1 MHDVLKSWALPH
13 GLPMRRG
20 EVHSAFETEDHPIEY
35 LDFEGIIPKGE
46 YGGGTVMVWDIGTY
60 EVVEGNYWKGRLS
73 IFLSGKK
80 LKGEWLLEG
89 GEDERGKTKWLVTK
103 VDAAKKR
110 LSKRRENVSALTGR
124 TTEQIAKEKSA
135 VWGAHAPSRAV
146 SGASPET
153 GARNGP
159 NRQGIRQGK
168 RENIQRPTLNV
179 QRSTSQS
186 RRQREIKAPEFIAP
200 MKATPVE
207 KLPEEEEWIYEIKWD
222 GYRAIAIKHDGA
234 VRLLSAKGK
243 PLNSDF
249 PSVADAVVKI
259 GAETAMIDGEI
270 VAVNS
275 EGKPSFQMLHN
286 RASLGRGWHIVYY
299 AFDLLNLNGRDLRHT
314 KLCDRKSELNEL
326 LGDSG
331 VRYSAEL
338 QGSADAVVRSVEAA
352 GLEGV
357 LAKRRDSTYQ
367 ARGRSTSWLKL
378 KLGYAQE
385 FVIGGYNPT
394 PGSFQSLLVGYYE
407 NNKFL
412 FAGKVRQ
419 GFNPMMRRSL
429 LKVMKPLET
438 RRCLF
443 SNLPSSKK
451 GHFGEGVTAEDM
463 KKLKWLKPKLVAQV
477 RFTEWTNYGLL
488 RHATFLGLRDDKDA
502 REVVKE

>member
-1 MHDVLKSWALPH
+1 
-13 GLPMRRG
+13 
-20 EVHSAFETEDHPIEY
+20 
-35 LDFEGIIPKGE
+35 
-46 YGGGTVMVWDIGTY
+46 
-60 EVVEGNYWKGRLS
+60 
-73 IFLSGKK
+73 
-80 LKGEWLLEG
+80 
-89 GEDERGKTKWLVTK
+89 
-103 VDAAKKR
+103 
-110 LSKRRENVSALTGR
+110 
-124 TTEQIAKEKSA
+124 
-135 VWGAHAPSRAV
+135 
-146 SGASPET
+146 
-153 GARNGP
+153 
-159 NRQGIRQGK
+159 
-168 RENIQRPTLNV
+168 
-179 QRSTSQS
+179 
-186 RRQREIKAPEFIAP
+186 

-207 KLPEEEEWIYEIKWD
+207 KLAESDQWIYEIKWD

-249 PSVADAVVKI
+249 PSVADAVMKI
-259 GAETAMIDGEI
+259 SAETAMIDGEI

-275 EGKPSFQMLHN
+275 EGKPSFQMLQN

-338 QGSADAVVRSVEAA
+338 QGSADAVVRSVETAS
-352 GLEGV
+352 LEGV

-419 GFNPMMRRSL
+419 GFNPMTRQSL